1 MNRRL
6 VHAASA
12 LAVIAAAFAGSAGL
26 SYSAAAWPPPVAPL
40 PSSTAALSPTEEL
53 KTIVMAP
60 GFHAS
65 LAAADPML
73 DNPVS
78 MSWDFDGRLWVIE
91 YPPYMANGAIDGST
105 MFEPRSRISILES
118 TKGDGVF
125 DKRTI
130 FADGLVLP
138 RSVLVVGPG
147 QALVHEPDGVFLMKD
162 TNGDLKSDTKERV
175 ASNFGAFK
183 GDVEHT
189 GNGLFWAMDNT
200 IYNSEIGLAFK
211 WKAGKLTP
219 ILAASSGQYGVTQDN
234 YGRIYRE
241 TNSSAP
247 NVSYVSDT
255 YYARS
260 SLFSRKRGI
269 AEWIG
274 GPTRDANVVWPI
286 RPTPGENRAYSDN
299 YLRADG
305 TARELTSAGAPMV
318 YRGAAMPG
326 IAGDIFTPE
335 PVANLIVRYRLGDT
349 GSGLGLR
356 RAYEKGEFM
365 ASTDERFRPV
375 YMTTGPDGAI
385 YVADMYSGVIQGSVY
400 ITHYLADYI
409 RKNGLDNEYGANGRI
424 FRVVQDGARLGSS
437 HPALSKATPQ
447 QLVDALGAPDGWR
460 RDMAQRWMVA
470 QNVQAAV
477 PALGKLLQT
486 SRDPLAKIHALW
498 TLDGLDAVTPAQALA
513 ALGDSSRDVRV
524 AAIRISERWLG
535 QPNSPVTRAVLD
547 LIGHTG
553 NDWAVQQQLAAS
565 AGALGDSQRVGA
577 ILAICDAYGGD
588 YITLDAALSG
598 LKPADL
604 APALRQYLTQTA
616 GQEWSQAREQ
626 TITTLATALFR
637 TGAPADTAQL
647 LTTLAASQTPA
658 WQRTAILLGG
668 EVVLLGTRDPGLAPA
683 LPSGNFGSQNVPG
696 DTGTAAFPD
705 FVRATNA
712 ANAAG
717 NAAFNATYRPPAPPA
732 SSALKSIDGSPTIV
746 LAAEPTAL
754 TALANGTGGDART
767 RTRLKALLESIVWP
781 GKPGYTPG

>member
-6 VHAASA
+6 VHAASC

-26 SYSAAAWPPPVAPL
+26 SYSAAAWPPAVTTPT
-40 PSSTAALSPTEEL
+40 STVALSPTDEL

-65 LAAADPML
+65 LAASEPAL
-73 DNPVS
+73 DNPTF
-78 MSWDFDGRLWVIE
+78 MTWDFDGRLWVIE
-91 YPPYMANGAIDGST
+91 YPPYMADGKIDGST
-105 MFEPRSRISILES
+105 MFEPRSRVSVLES

-125 DKRTI
+125 DKKTV

-138 RSVLVVGPG
+138 RSVLVVAPG
-147 QALVHEPDGVFLMKD
+147 EVLVHEPDGVFLMKD
-162 TNGDLKSDTKERV
+162 TNGDLKADTKERV
-175 ASNFGAFK
+175 ASAFGAFK

-189 GNGLFWAMDNT
+189 GNGLFWGMDNV

-219 ILAASSGQYGVTQDN
+219 ILAASSGQYGVTQDD

-255 YYARS
+255 YFARNPI
-260 SLFSRKRGI
+260 FSRKRGI

-274 GPTRDANVVWPI
+274 GPSRDANVVWPI
-286 RPTPGENRAYSDN
+286 RPTRGENRAYSDN

-305 TARELTSAGAPMV
+305 TARELTSAGAPFI
-318 YRGAAMPG
+318 YRGSAMPDVEG
-326 IAGDIFTPE
+326 NIFTSE
-335 PVANLIVRYRLGDT
+335 PSANLIVRYRLTDN
-349 GSGLGLR
+349 GSGLTLR

-375 YMTTGPDGAI
+375 YMTTGPDGAL
-385 YVADMYSGVIQGSVY
+385 YVADMYTGVIQGSVY
-400 ITHYLADYI
+400 ITQYLANYI
-409 RKNGLDNEYGANGRI
+409 RTNKLDNEYGVNGRI
-424 FRVVQDGARLGSS
+424 FRVVQDGAKLASPS
-437 HPALSKATPQ
+437 PALSKATPQ
-447 QLVDALGAPDGWR
+447 QLVDALASPDGWR
-460 RDMAQRWMVA
+460 RDMAQRRMVA
-470 QNVQAAV
+470 GNIQGAA
-477 PALGKLLQT
+477 PLLGRLLLT
-486 SRDPLAKIHALW
+486 TRNPLARIHALW

-513 ALGDSSRDVRV
+513 GLRDPSRDVRV

-535 QPNSPVTRAVLD
+535 DPASPVTRAVFD
-547 LIGHTG
+547 MIGATG

-565 AGALGDSQRVGA
+565 AGAFGDSERVKA
-577 ILAICDAYGGD
+577 ILAVCDAYGGD
-588 YITLDAALSG
+588 YVVLDAALSG

-604 APALRQYLTQTA
+604 APALTQLLAQTA

-626 TITTLATALFR
+626 TITSLTMGLFR
-637 TGAPADTAQL
+637 TGSAAQSGAL
-647 LTTLAASQTPA
+647 LTTLAAPQTPA
-658 WQRTAILLGG
+658 WQRTALLLGG

-683 LPSGNFGSQNVPG
+683 LPTGNFGPQQVPG
-696 DTGTAAFPD
+696 DLGTAAFTA
-705 FVRATNA
+705 FVQATNA
-712 ANAAG
+712 ANNTG
-717 NAAFNATYRPPAPPA
+717 NAAFNATYPQTRLPPG
-732 SSALKSIDGSPTIV
+732 ALRSLQGSPTIV
-746 LAAEPTAL
+746 LTAEPTTL
-754 TALANGTGGDART
+754 TALANATTGDARI